1 MFKKLWKRIQDNQ
14 QRRADYWILM
24 NLSNKE
30 LHDMDIRKKRL
41 EDRQNET
48 LWDYHNNLMEL
59 IEAKRTNGKKASELY
74 GVVNDNLS
82 KCISLNRSIVDL
94 AFDIAKRQLQEAF
107 EKSGLVIKDENGW
120 VCGKNK

>member
-1 MFKKLWKRIQDNQ
+1 MVKKMSRDLFD
-14 QRRADYWILM
+14 
-24 NLSNKE
+24 KE

-74 GVVNDNLS
+74 GIVNDNLS

-107 EKSGLVIKDENGW
+107 EKSGLVIKDEN
-120 VCGKNK
+120 